1 MMISVSLSVVVI
13 ILMLINVGLE
23 YLFIMWYKHINKFSE
38 ESDIKSIKVG
48 LLIVY
53 FFRWVVVYKI
63 IDDFIFPSS

>member
-23 YLFIMWYKHINKFSE
+23 HLFIMWYKNIIKFSE

-48 LLIVY
+48 LSIAY
-53 FFRWVVVYKI
+53 FFRWVVVYKL
-63 IDDFIFPSS
+63 IDDFIFPIS